1 MKKLS
6 FILMCLVFLFTALPS
21 FAQSGK
27 KTIDR
32 IGSWRNDMSC
42 GMELNALIRYK
53 KDNAVATL
61 QTCCKKH
68 SSACLDAYS
77 GPDNKTLLYT
87 AIEVKAYSVVK
98 FLLNLSR
105 NYTQNIDAFGKTI
118 DTIKENDYFFI
129 KTTKEDN
136 TSMTPLM
143 LACFNGDLQG
153 SALLITYGASL
164 LKYNYKTNGQQN
176 KRAYEYAKEA
186 PNKDIGF
193 MEYIEKEYKQ
203 QLNDIFGHFD
213 KDHSQPAPL
222 YYDLP
227 NFDKEINSYAEK
239 AQPFSGKYS
248 ANKKD
253 SKFL

>member
-6 FILMCLVFLFTALPS
+6 FILMCLIFLFSALPS
-21 FAQSGK
+21 FAQSNK

-32 IGSWRNDMSC
+32 IGSWRNDMAC

-61 QTCCKKH
+61 QSCCKKH

-87 AIEVKAYSVVK
+87 AIEAKAYLVAK

-105 NYTQNIDAFGKTI
+105 NYIQNIDAFGKTI
-118 DTIKENDYFFI
+118 DTIKENDYFFT

-143 LACFNGDLQG
+143 LACSNGDLQG

-164 LKYNYKTNGQQN
+164 LKYNFKTTGQQN
-176 KRAYEYAKEA
+176 KRAYDYAKEA
-186 PNKDIGF
+186 KYKDMGF
-193 MEYIEKEYKQ
+193 MEYIEKEYKHQ
-203 QLNDIFGHFD
+203 INDLFGHSNID
-213 KDHSQPAPL
+213 AVKPL
-222 YYDLP
+222 HYNLQD
-227 NFDKEINSYAEK
+227 
-239 AQPFSGKYS
+239 
-248 ANKKD
+248 ANKETIFYAGDIPLFSNKHSADKKD
-253 SKFL
+253 LKFL

>member
-1 MKKLS
+1 MRKLS

-21 FAQSGK
+21 FAQTGK

-53 KDNAVATL
+53 KDNAVPTL

-87 AIEVKAYSVVK
+87 SIEVKAYLVAK

-105 NYTQNIDAFGKTI
+105 NYVQNIDAFGKTI

-143 LACFNGDLQG
+143 LACSNGDLQG

-164 LKYNYKTNGQQN
+164 LKYDYKQNGQQN
-176 KRAYEYAKEA
+176 KRAYDYAKEA
-186 PNKDIGF
+186 KYKDIGF
-193 MEYIEKEYKQ
+193 MDYIEKEYKR

-213 KDHSQPAPL
+213 KDYSQPNHL
-222 YYDLP
+222 YYDLH
-227 NFDKEINSYAEK
+227 NFNKEINSYAEK
-239 AQPFSGKYS
+239 NHTLFDKKSF
-248 ANKKD
+248 NKKI
-253 SKFL
+253 